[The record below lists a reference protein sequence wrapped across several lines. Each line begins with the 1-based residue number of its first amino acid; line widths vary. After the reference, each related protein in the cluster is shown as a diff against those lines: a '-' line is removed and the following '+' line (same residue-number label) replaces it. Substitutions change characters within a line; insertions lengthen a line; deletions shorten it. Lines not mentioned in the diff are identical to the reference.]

1 MGTTYLLTVLPDLN
15 IIDCLIQTQV
25 PVQKQKEIGEER
37 EGEQERER
45 ERTGERER
53 ERERARGREGEAMKK
68 GRRRGLAENNRNLF
82 SRSYG
87 VPKSERK
94 VSAGLCFHGSKEDY
108 FP

>member
-25 PVQKQKEIGEER
+25 LVQKKRNRRGER
-37 EGEQERER
+37 G
-45 ERTGERER
+45 RTGERER
-53 ERERARGREGEAMKK
+53 ERERERGREGEAMKK

-94 VSAGLCFHGSKEDY
+94 VSAGLCFDGSKADY